1 MMMAFSLVACGS
13 KTSTTDTSNEPGE
26 ETWAE
31 ITQDQVKA
39 DFAAKGDAP
48 WNHVEVTDTLIHQEL
63 QKIMLISSSLVEGEW
78 KLETLKVDGENVD
91 DVGGLAPEVEET
103 FILSQEGFDIMPAEV
118 AWQKSNKGNYSC
130 VSVFEGDDYTTYI
143 KLDCYFYMTYVRFEK
158 ADNIFEIITVEWSV
172 K

>member
-1 MMMAFSLVACGS
+1 MIGLFSMMMAFSLVACGS

-39 DFAAKGDAP
+39 DFAAKEDAP

-91 DVGGLAPEVEET
+91 DVGGLAPRWRRLL
-103 FILSQEGFDIMPAEV
+103 FCLKKASILCRLKWRGKNPIKEITHVFL
-118 AWQKSNKGNYSC
+118 YSK
-130 VSVFEGDDYTTYI
+130 VTTI
-143 KLDCYFYMTYVRFEK
+143 QPIL
-158 ADNIFEIITVEWSV
+158 N
-172 K
+172 